1 MSMNYAS
8 DSTAHCILTGSG
20 LHCRSESQ
28 NGNSRQPEKRMEGG
42 LMTARTK
49 AIAFAAALGGLAV
62 LTFSLAHFALGKEAR
77 DDNRQHAHR
86 KGIHKIKH
94 IVFIVKENR
103 TFDNYFGT
111 FPGADGATSGSIST
125 GEVVPL
131 GHAPDVTSPKHP
143 SRRYFWTQANAV
155 KGPQRRSRSL
165 R

>member
-1 MSMNYAS
+1 
-8 DSTAHCILTGSG
+8 
-20 LHCRSESQ
+20 
-28 NGNSRQPEKRMEGG
+28 
-42 LMTARTK
+42 
-49 AIAFAAALGGLAV
+49 V
-62 LTFSLAHFALGKEAR
+62 LTFSLTHFALGKEAR

-131 GHAPDVTSPKHP
+131 GHAPDVTSIKTR
-143 SRRYFWTQANAV
+143 SRR
-155 KGPQRRSRSL
+155 
-165 R
+165 